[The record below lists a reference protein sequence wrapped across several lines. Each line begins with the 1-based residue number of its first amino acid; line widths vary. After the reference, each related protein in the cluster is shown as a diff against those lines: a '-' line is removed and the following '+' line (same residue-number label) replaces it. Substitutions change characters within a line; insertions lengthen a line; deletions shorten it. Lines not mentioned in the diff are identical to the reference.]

1 MVPGRTPQPQP
12 NRRSDHQPNIRAGQ
26 GEQEPVITRAAHSEP
41 VALGEHADDRRRPLR
56 QRPAAIR
63 ALPPGTA
70 LLLATGIKPALI
82 HLTPWYLG
90 PRAGEITAAQGA
102 IELFTRRLE
111 RVSTQFPD
119 VLEVLRAGLSPSE
132 AIVEGEVVAFDPS
145 AGELRP
151 FQEVMFRRRKH
162 GIPDAVRDVPVGL
175 FCSPFALAS
184 TLPSGL
190 NATPLTSWAPAWR
203 GAPAGCLVTGF
214 HSRTVPSLSA
224 LASSGPARPAIA
236 DSTMK
241 LQPGVICKTMRTRL
255 GFPPG
260 QRG

>member
-1 MVPGRTPQPQP
+1 MTAADPSGSGPPP
-12 NRRSDHQPNIRAGQ
+12 SAPCHRA
-26 GEQEPVITRAAHSEP
+26 
-41 VALGEHADDRRRPLR
+41 
-56 QRPAAIR
+56 
-63 ALPPGTA
+63 PGTA

-241 LQPGVICKTMRTRL
+241 LQPGVIWKTMRTRL